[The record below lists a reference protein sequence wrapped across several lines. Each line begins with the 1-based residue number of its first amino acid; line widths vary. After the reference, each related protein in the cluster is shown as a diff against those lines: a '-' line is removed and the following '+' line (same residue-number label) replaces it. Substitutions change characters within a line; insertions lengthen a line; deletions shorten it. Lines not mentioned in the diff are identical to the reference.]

1 MNVTFP
7 ATSNNVSFNIV
18 IHPNQAHS
26 CPVDFFLDLEIPSAA
41 SAMGVVKA
49 LPGNATVLIADERSG
64 ECSGPA
70 VYMAMHH
77 SMQHCILYK
86 PM

>member
-1 MNVTFP
+1 MTFP
-7 ATSNNVSFNIV
+7 ATSSNVSFNIV
-18 IHPNQAHS
+18 IHYNQTHS

-49 LPGNATVLIADERSG
+49 SPGNATVLIADERSG